1 MIEPVNHTG
10 FNLFGTCF
18 EGNPKMMGSQ
28 KFVPQDICQT
38 TE

>member
-1 MIEPVNHTG
+1 VNILMIST
-10 FNLFGTCF
+10 GTCF
-18 EGNPKMMGSQ
+18 EVNPKMMWPQ